1 MDDQYRKLQEKI
13 DAIARNEPLP
23 PVNEEE
29 GPYGIKD
36 SNYEIIMGFVNQW
49 TEAGQPDD
57 YMGDLIAYVK
67 KTIPNSN
74 DWKYAASLIK
84 NGVESYQNREYGTS
98 SLMGLRNNTE
108 SVEEAVAG
116 GGVDDLY
123 EINRM
128 VELAGLEEAPDDT
141 NKELARTARILQARI
156 REAMLKSQ
164 SAEEVSTEE
173 FKELQKLARILQA
186 RISGVTSGPDYDSNG
201 DAVAEGASKSKMI
214 DDAESMSMEEFV
226 EEYSAQGM
234 SDEEA
239 KQAYKEIMGE
249 AVTESVEEA
258 VAGGGVDDLY
268 ELLDMGISKEGLFD
282 EWVAYSSSDDI
293 GEFVDHFKQM
303 HSINMDEGSNK
314 YSNDEFR
321 KYWKEH
327 PAIEAGK
334 QITQKANA
342 DDSQQVASNN
352 PYLK

>member
-29 GPYGIKD
+29 GPYGVKD

-98 SLMGLRNNTE
+98 SLMGLRNN
-108 SVEEAVAG
+108 
-116 GGVDDLY
+116 
-123 EINRM
+123 
-128 VELAGLEEAPDDT
+128 
-141 NKELARTARILQARI
+141 
-156 REAMLKSQ
+156 
-164 SAEEVSTEE
+164 
-173 FKELQKLARILQA
+173 
-186 RISGVTSGPDYDSNG
+186 
-201 DAVAEGASKSKMI
+201 
-214 DDAESMSMEEFV
+214 
-226 EEYSAQGM
+226 
-234 SDEEA
+234 
-239 KQAYKEIMGE
+239 
-249 AVTESVEEA
+249 TESVEEA

>member
-23 PVNEEE
+23 PMNEEE

-57 YMGDLIAYVK
+57 YMDDLIAYVK
-67 KTIPNSN
+67 KTIPDSK

-123 EINRM
+123 E
-128 VELAGLEEAPDDT
+128 
-141 NKELARTARILQARI
+141 
-156 REAMLKSQ
+156 
-164 SAEEVSTEE
+164 
-173 FKELQKLARILQA
+173 
-186 RISGVTSGPDYDSNG
+186 
-201 DAVAEGASKSKMI
+201 
-214 DDAESMSMEEFV
+214 
-226 EEYSAQGM
+226 
-234 SDEEA
+234 
-239 KQAYKEIMGE
+239 
-249 AVTESVEEA
+249 
-258 VAGGGVDDLY
+258 
-268 ELLDMGISKEGLFD
+268 LLDMGISKEGLFD
-282 EWVAYSSSDDI
+282 ELVAYSSSDDI
-293 GEFVDHFKQM
+293 AEFVDHFKQM

>member
-67 KTIPNSN
+67 KTIPNSK

-84 NGVESYQNREYGTS
+84 NGVESYQNREYETS
-98 SLMGLRNNTE
+98 SLMGLRNN
-108 SVEEAVAG
+108 
-116 GGVDDLY
+116 
-123 EINRM
+123 
-128 VELAGLEEAPDDT
+128 
-141 NKELARTARILQARI
+141 
-156 REAMLKSQ
+156 
-164 SAEEVSTEE
+164 
-173 FKELQKLARILQA
+173 
-186 RISGVTSGPDYDSNG
+186 
-201 DAVAEGASKSKMI
+201 
-214 DDAESMSMEEFV
+214 
-226 EEYSAQGM
+226 
-234 SDEEA
+234 
-239 KQAYKEIMGE
+239 
-249 AVTESVEEA
+249 TESVEEA